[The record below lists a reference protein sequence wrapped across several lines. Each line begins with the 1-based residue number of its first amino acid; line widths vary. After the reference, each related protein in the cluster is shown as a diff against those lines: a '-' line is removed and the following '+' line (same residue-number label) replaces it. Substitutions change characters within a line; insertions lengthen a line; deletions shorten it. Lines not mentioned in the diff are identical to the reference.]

1 MLPEGW
7 VGIGLPG
14 LFGKFWVVFLP
25 NVGNMCR
32 AFTMSQTTAV
42 SANLPTADKVIRL
55 GFCFF
60 FSGASSG
67 EEAEDSFNHLVQTP
81 APLPEHQKHLMASG
95 SLQWSRTQ
103 LLLKER
109 FQYH

>member
-7 VGIGLPG
+7 VGIGPPG

-25 NVGNMCR
+25 NMGNMCR
-32 AFTMSQTTAV
+32 AFTMSQTTTV

-60 FSGASSG
+60 FL
-67 EEAEDSFNHLVQTP
+67 ELV
-81 APLPEHQKHLMASG
+81 LGKKQKTALTI
-95 SLQWSRTQ
+95 LCRPK
-103 LLLKER
+103 LLSQSTKST
-109 FQYH
+109 